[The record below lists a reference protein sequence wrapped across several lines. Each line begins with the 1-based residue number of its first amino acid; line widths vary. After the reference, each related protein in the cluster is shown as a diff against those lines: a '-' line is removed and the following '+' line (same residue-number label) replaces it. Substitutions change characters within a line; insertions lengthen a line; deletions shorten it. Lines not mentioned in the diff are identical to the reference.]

1 MFSNCMT
8 RSSSGRPGA
17 SEPLR
22 VAVCLLS
29 DCFAVSEPMSETS
42 AYRPLAP
49 SETAKTA
56 TISQR
61 CSHGGGGTRPS
72 GGASPVPGDGAGP
85 VRESAG
91 PVCGPAGLVR
101 ESAGL
106 VRESAGL
113 VRESAGL
120 VRGSAGL
127 VEMSSVI
134 AFSITE
140 PDEPNSPHEAELLSS
155 VDQRGAPRDP
165 PRYLHP
171 SRGRYVRVPAL
182 SLDRQTCRAGPG
194 RGPAF

>member
-1 MFSNCMT
+1 MFSSCMT

-49 SETAKTA
+49 SETAKTV

-61 CSHGGGGTRPS
+61 CSRGGGGTRPS
-72 GGASPVPGDGAGP
+72 CGASPVPGDGAGP
-85 VRESAG
+85 VRGSAG
-91 PVCGPAGLVR
+91 P
-101 ESAGL
+101 
-106 VRESAGL
+106 
-113 VRESAGL
+113 

-127 VEMSSVI
+127 VEISSVI

-155 VDQRGAPRDP
+155 VDQRGPAGPA
-165 PRYLHP
+165 RYLHP

-182 SLDRQTCRAGPG
+182 SLDRQTRRAGPG
-194 RGPAF
+194 RG

>member
-1 MFSNCMT
+1 MFSSCMT

-61 CSHGGGGTRPS
+61 CSHAGGGART
-72 GGASPVPGDGAGP
+72 AGAGTGL
-85 VRESAG
+85 AG
-91 PVCGPAGLVR
+91 TGL
-101 ESAGL
+101 ADPG
-106 VRESAGL
+106 
-113 VRESAGL
+113 
-120 VRGSAGL
+120 GL

-155 VDQRGAPRDP
+155 VDQRGARGARQVSP
-165 PRYLHP
+165 PQQR
-171 SRGRYVRVPAL
+171 
-182 SLDRQTCRAGPG
+182 
-194 RGPAF
+194 